1 MSDNKELKKSVLFV
15 CMGNICRSPSAEAVF
30 RHKAKEQGVNI
41 EIDSAGTIGYHV
53 GHKPDARSQ
62 KTGESRGY
70 DFSGLFARKV
80 LVEDFDKFSLVLA
93 MDNEN
98 YNNLVDLAPAEHHHK
113 IKLFLEYGEHFDS
126 KEVPD
131 PYYGGSR
138 GFELVLDLIEDASD
152 GLLNSLNKL

>member
-1 MSDNKELKKSVLFV
+1 MINNEIISVLFV

-53 GHKPDARSQ
+53 GHIPDARSQ
-62 KTGESRGY
+62 KAGETRGY

-80 LVEDFDKFSLVLA
+80 AVEDFEKFSLVLA

-98 YNNLVDLAPAEHHHK
+98 LDNLVDLAPKEHHHK
-113 IKLFLEYGEHFDS
+113 IKLFLEYGENFDET
-126 KEVPD
+126 EVPD

-152 GLLNSLNKL
+152 GLLRSIKVL